1 MAKSTKADGETAGG
15 VMKENLSAWMDG
27 ELGGKAAE
35 ALMSELRQGGE
46 ARAAWRT
53 YHLAGDAMRDTRVL
67 SDGFSERFARRLA
80 DEPTVLAPRRIG
92 VQRPWMAMPAAM
104 AAGLAAIA
112 LVGWLA
118 FAPQQPGQPVPVAKA
133 PAPAVRAQSGPPRIP
148 LPTATP
154 DYLLA
159 HQGFSPR
166 LSLEG
171 MAPYARTVS
180 AEATEAHR

>member
-1 MAKSTKADGETAGG
+1 
-15 VMKENLSAWMDG
+15 MDG
-27 ELGGKAAE
+27 ELGGRAADT
-35 ALMSELRQGGE
+35 LMDELRQGGE
-46 ARAAWRT
+46 AREAWRV
-53 YHLAGDAMRDTRVL
+53 YHLAGDALRDTRML
-67 SDGFSERFARRLA
+67 SGGFSERLARRLA
-80 DEPTVLAPRRIG
+80 AEPTVLAPRRAILL
-92 VQRPWMAMPAAM
+92 RPWLAMPAAV
-104 AAGLAAIA
+104 AASLAALA

-118 FAPQQPGQPVPVAKA
+118 FAPQSQTQSVPVATATA
-133 PAPAVRAQSGPPRIP
+133 PRTASSPQRVP

>member
-1 MAKSTKADGETAGG
+1 
-15 VMKENLSAWMDG
+15 
-27 ELGGKAAE
+27 
-35 ALMSELRQGGE
+35 
-46 ARAAWRT
+46 
-53 YHLAGDAMRDTRVL
+53 
-67 SDGFSERFARRLA
+67 
-80 DEPTVLAPRRIG
+80 
-92 VQRPWMAMPAAM
+92 MPAAV
-104 AAGLAAIA
+104 AASLAGVA

-118 FAPQQPGQPVPVAKA
+118 FAPQAQQQPGPVATA
-133 PAPAVRAQSGPPRIP
+133 TTPPAPRVDARPQRVP

-180 AEATEAHR
+180 DQAVEGRR

>member
-1 MAKSTKADGETAGG
+1 
-15 VMKENLSAWMDG
+15 MKEKISALMDG
-27 ELGGKAAE
+27 ELDGKVAA
-35 ALMSELRQGGE
+35 ALVEEIGRGGE
-46 ARAAWRT
+46 AREAWVA
-53 YHLAGDAMRDTRVL
+53 YHLAGDALRETRAL
-67 SDGFSERFARRLA
+67 SEGFSARFARRLA
-80 DEPTVLAPRRIG
+80 EEPTVLAPRRIAPRFAG
-92 VQRPWMAMPAAM
+92 SRPWLAMPAAV
-104 AAGLAAIA
+104 AASLAGVA

-118 FAPQQPGQPVPVAKA
+118 FAPQAQQQSVPVAA
-133 PAPAVRAQSGPPRIP
+133 ATPPAPRIETRPQRIP

-180 AEATEAHR
+180 DQAVEGGRR

>member
-1 MAKSTKADGETAGG
+1 MVKTAKADGETAGG

-27 ELGGKAAE
+27 ELDGRAAE
-35 ALMSELRQGGE
+35 ALMNELRQDGV
-46 ARAAWRT
+46 AREAWRT
-53 YHLAGDAMRDTRVL
+53 YHLAADAMRETRLL
-67 SDGFSERFARRLA
+67 SEGFSARFSRRLA
-80 DEPTVLAPRRIG
+80 AEPTVLAPRRASAP
-92 VQRPWMAMPAAM
+92 RPWVAMPAAI

-118 FAPQQPGQPVPVAKA
+118 FAPQPQNPSVPVASA
-133 PAPAVRAQSGPPRIP
+133 PAPAARVQSPPRIP